1 MLWYQGESN
10 SQELPR
16 VKEYGELLSSVHD
29 GGMTV
34 CSDIGFKDDIHPT
47 DKKTVG
53 ERLSRRALNKTH
65 KKNIIPSGPYP

>member
-1 MLWYQGESN
+1 
-10 SQELPR
+10 
-16 VKEYGELLSSVHD
+16 LSSVHD